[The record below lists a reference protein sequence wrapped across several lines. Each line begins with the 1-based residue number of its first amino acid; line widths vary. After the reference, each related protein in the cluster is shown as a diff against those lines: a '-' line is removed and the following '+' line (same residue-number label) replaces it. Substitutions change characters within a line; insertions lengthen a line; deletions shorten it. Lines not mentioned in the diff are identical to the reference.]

1 MIQKRGN
8 TKTVT
13 TTDKEFSLIKKAA
26 DKAEKSIAAFM
37 REAAIEKAN
46 KELW

>member
-13 TTDKEFSLIKKAA
+13 TTDKEFALIKAAA

-37 REAAIEKAN
+37 REAAIEKAC
-46 KELW
+46 KEL